1 MKKLNNDNK
10 KVYSSTRHNNINKL
24 EKIYQD
30 EDIIQ
35 NDSKKSKDTVSL
47 KNNSGRFVFTLNG
60 ENEKESNSKQQ
71 IESEEKSE
79 RTLTTKREMTQE
91 EFKINENENENI
103 KKKEEKEKE
112 IGSFSSNKKINE
124 YNGIIARKQ

>member
-103 KKKEEKEKE
+103 KKK
-112 IGSFSSNKKINE
+112 
-124 YNGIIARKQ
+124 